1 MYPSYIN
8 KISEISFYG
17 LKMLYSLSAICLILP
32 LSTNIQ
38 SVSSAG
44 IDCFKCV
51 STNGSNPL
59 CEDPFHNNY
68 TSNILER
75 PCMGGRKGRNGL
87 FPASA
92 CIKVAG
98 TYADG
103 SGSIMIRGCSLDSG
117 TLTVDTELVRMS
129 HCGSFFFNE
138 KYVHGCVMSCD
149 DVDACNSA
157 TQTMDNNLFKT
168 TSSLPFIT
176 KYLVLIVLA
185 RTVNTTFLPRYINT

>member
-1 MYPSYIN
+1 MVN
-8 KISEISFYG
+8 SE
-17 LKMLYSLSAICLILP
+17 LILLFIASCGILTATP
-32 LSTNIQ
+32 AS
-38 SVSSAG
+38 G

-51 STNGSNPL
+51 SINGTNPS

-68 TSNILER
+68 TSDILER

-92 CIKVAG
+92 CIKVSG

-103 SGSIMIRGCSLDSG
+103 SGTIMVRGCALDSG

-138 KYVHGCVMSCD
+138 KYVHGCVQSCD

-157 TQTMDNNLFKT
+157 RKVTTPKSPLLF
-168 TSSLPFIT
+168 I
-176 KYLVLIVLA
+176 
-185 RTVNTTFLPRYINT
+185 